1 MAYLTESTI
10 NNIIDHPIALSSTD
24 LRMGDWVVV
33 SVLRVVTPMRLTYRM
48 CNISI
53 SASSVDTSLISSG
66 NKLYGN
72 NGLAFLTL
80 RRNYISGNPGEAGGL
95 DSLVAYGLGV
105 YSRDITQPIIVT
117 TPGIY
122 SWIIANNMQP
132 STDAS
137 PVIPTSTSIDFR
149 LSVTGSARLELDNS

>member
-1 MAYLTESTI
+1 MAYLTENTV
-10 NNIIDHPIALSSTD
+10 NNMIDIPITLSSTD

-33 SVLRVVTPMRLTYRM
+33 SVVRIITPMRLTYRM

-53 SASSVDTSLISSG
+53 SASSVDTSLITSG
-66 NKLYGN
+66 NKLFGN

-105 YSRDITQPIIVT
+105 YSRDFTQPVVVV
-117 TPGIY
+117 TPGVY
-122 SWIIANNMQP
+122 SWMIANNMQP
-132 STDAS
+132 SSDAS

-149 LSVTGSARLELDNS
+149 LSVTGTARLELDNS